1 MSLST
6 IQSAYYGDI
15 QRWFLGV
22 VVNIQDPLRAGRIKV
37 RIYGIH
43 NGDVNEV
50 PERSLP
56 WAQVVTPTTED
67 GVSGLGR
74 SLGIKP
80 GAQVFGIFMDGIQS
94 QVPLVL
100 GSTPRFESGER
111 TNNGFENDST
121 VRTESNRDIKDT
133 ISTIALVGESNAEKA
148 FNFLISHSFSPIQAA
163 AIIGNFIHESGMD
176 PKRISE
182 VPGEESYGIAR
193 WNPAAG
199 RKQELEQF
207 ADERFLDI
215 EDLGTQLA
223 FFIHDFT
230 KNRYL
235 GYAKFKT
242 LTNIKVATEY
252 FCDKYERHDAAR
264 ADKPARIDNAKRV
277 LENYN
282 GN

>member
-1 MSLST
+1 MSLSA

-22 VVNIQDPLRAGRIKV
+22 VVNIQDPLKTGRIKV

-43 NGDVNEV
+43 NSDVNEV
-50 PERSLP
+50 PESSLP

-80 GAQVFGIFMDGIQS
+80 GAQVFGVFMDGIQS

-100 GSTPRFESGER
+100 GSTPRFEASPAPS
-111 TNNGFENDST
+111 NGFENDST
-121 VRTESNRDIKDT
+121 VRTAQSKNIKDT
-133 ISTIALVGESNAEKA
+133 VSTISLVGESNAEKA
-148 FNFLISHSFSPIQAA
+148 FNFLISHSFSPVQAA
-163 AIIGNFIHESGMD
+163 AIIGNFIHESGMN
-176 PKRISE
+176 PKRISD
-182 VPGEESYGIAR
+182 VPGEESYGIAQ

-207 ADERFLDI
+207 ADERFLEI

-252 FCDKYERHDAAR
+252 FCDKYERPDAAR

>member
-15 QRWFLGV
+15 QRWFIGV

-80 GAQVFGIFMDGIQS
+80 GAQVFGVFMDGIQS

-121 VRTESNRDIKDT
+121 VRTGSNRDIKDT
-133 ISTIALVGESNAEKA
+133 VSTIALVGESNAEKA

-182 VPGEESYGIAR
+182 VPGEESYGCLLYTSPSPR
-193 WNPAAG
+193 
-199 RKQELEQF
+199 
-207 ADERFLDI
+207 D
-215 EDLGTQLA
+215 
-223 FFIHDFT
+223 
-230 KNRYL
+230 
-235 GYAKFKT
+235 
-242 LTNIKVATEY
+242 
-252 FCDKYERHDAAR
+252 
-264 ADKPARIDNAKRV
+264 
-277 LENYN
+277 
-282 GN
+282 

>member
-80 GAQVFGIFMDGIQS
+80 GAQVFGVFMDGIQS

-111 TNNGFENDST
+111 TNHGFENDST

-252 FCDKYERHDAAR
+252 FCDKYERPDAAR

>member
-22 VVNIQDPLRAGRIKV
+22 VVNIQDPLKVGRIKV

-43 NGDVNEV
+43 NSDVNEV

-80 GAQVFGIFMDGIQS
+80 GAQVFGVFMDGIQS

-100 GSTPRFESGER
+100 GSTPKFEAATEVS
-111 TNNGFENDST
+111 NGFENDST
-121 VRTESNRDIKDT
+121 LRTSQSKNIKDT
-133 ISTIALVGESNAEKA
+133 ISTIALVGDSNAEKA
-148 FNFLISHSFSPIQAA
+148 FNFLISHSFSPVQAS
-163 AIIGNFIHESGMD
+163 AIIGNFIYQSGMD
-176 PKRISE
+176 PKE
-182 VPGEESYGIAR
+182 ASYGIAG
-193 WNPAAG
+193 WDPASG
-199 RKQELEQF
+199 RKQGLEEF
-207 ADERFLDI
+207 ADERSLDI

-223 FFIHDFT
+223 FFIYDFT
-230 KNRYL
+230 TNRYL

-242 LTNIKVATEY
+242 LTNIKVASDY
-252 FCDKYERHDAAR
+252 FCDKYMRPDAASANKSR
-264 ADKPARIDNAKRV
+264 RIDNAKRV